1 MNEVMGGDGSRGGYG
16 QVSDAPLTTKQS
28 FPANTI
34 ADAYLLYF
42 VRTTNCYKLS
52 E

>member
-34 ADAYLLYF
+34 ADAHLLYF
-42 VRTTNCYKLS
+42 TGTSTCYKLS